1 MIFQSCAD
9 KKTETK
15 NMTENFTWNIQK
27 AGYKFDQY
35 DLKGQTDY
43 QNFIR
48 EFEQFPWKEQ
58 LKKASENPD
67 KVSPTLSVTDDKEN
81 KAFWVSIAGDQ
92 NEQGYII
99 GYIYPKMKKGFFGLG
114 KEKEVRWLEMFLSQD
129 TELIKRLYRLQFD
142 RQYDKLYAEL
152 NQLEKFGEM
161 EAKN

>member
-1 MIFQSCAD
+1 
-9 KKTETK
+9 
-15 NMTENFTWNIQK
+15 MTENFTWNIQK
-27 AGYKFDQY
+27 AGYDFDQY

-43 QNFIR
+43 RNFIR

-58 LKKASENPD
+58 LKMASENPD
-67 KVSPTLSVTDDKEN
+67 KVSPTLAVTDDKEN
-81 KAFWVSIAGDQ
+81 KTFWVSIAGDQ

-99 GYIYPKMKKGFFGLG
+99 GYVYPKMKKGFFGLG
-114 KEKEVRWLEMFLSQD
+114 KENQVKWLEMFLTQD
-129 TELIKRLYRLQFD
+129 GELIKRLYQLLFD